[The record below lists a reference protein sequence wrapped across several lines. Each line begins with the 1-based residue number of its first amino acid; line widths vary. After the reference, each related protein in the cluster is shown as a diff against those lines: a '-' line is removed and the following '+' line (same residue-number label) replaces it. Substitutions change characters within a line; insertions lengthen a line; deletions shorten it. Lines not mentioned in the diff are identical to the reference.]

1 MTSRE
6 RILATLNHKEADRIP
21 IDLGG
26 MRSTGIHAIA
36 YKNLKDFLKSEDR
49 AVKIF
54 DIYQQLAFVD
64 EPIRQRVSSDV
75 IELKRLDGGF
85 GTRISSWKRFQMFPD
100 DGEYYVPEGFEP
112 IVLEDGSFAIV
123 SDGKIIATMPKG
135 GYYFDSQYF
144 PLSGVEDKKKID
156 EVLSSRI
163 TDEELD
169 FLENQAKEIRGKT
182 DCAILG
188 AFGGN
193 FFEMGHAL
201 FGYREFM
208 ERIITDKPLME
219 YFLEKLEEK
228 HLEDLEKYLNRLGDY
243 IDIIQLGDDF
253 GTQENTQISLRMFQ
267 NMFKPHL
274 KNICDYVHKKAPGVF
289 VFLHSCGSV
298 SKFIPDFIDAGVQ
311 VLNPVQTNAKNM
323 DPEFL
328 KKEFGKDIVFWGGGV
343 DTQYI
348 LPFGSIKEL
357 EDDVKK
363 RIDIFAPDGGFV
375 FAAIHNIQREV
386 SPEKVIKLFDTAKE
400 YGKYRS

>member
-6 RILATLNHKEADRIP
+6 RILTALNHKEADRIP

-36 YKNLKDFLKSEDR
+36 YKNLKDYLKSEDR
-49 AVKIF
+49 SVKIF

-64 EPIRQRVSSDV
+64 ESIRQRVSSDV

-85 GTRISSWKRFQMFPD
+85 GTKISSWKRFQMFPD
-100 DGEYYVPEGFEP
+100 DGEYYVPEDFNP
-112 IVLEDGSFAIV
+112 IVQEDGSFAIV
-123 SDGKIIATMPKG
+123 REGKVIATMPKG

-144 PLSGVEDKKKID
+144 PLSGAEDKKKID
-156 EVLSSRI
+156 EVLNTKI
-163 TDEELD
+163 ADEELN
-169 FLENQAKEIRGKT
+169 FLEQQAKEIRENT

-228 HLEDLEKYLNRLGDY
+228 HLEDLERYLDRLGGY
-243 IDIIQLGDDF
+243 IDLIQLGDDY
-253 GTQENTQISLRMFQ
+253 GTQENTQISLRMFK

-274 KNICDYVHKKAPGVF
+274 KNLCDYIHSKMPKLF

-311 VLNPVQTNAKNM
+311 VLNPVQTNAKDM

-328 KKEFGKDIVFWGGGV
+328 KNEFGKDIVFWGGGT
-343 DTQYI
+343 DTQHI
-348 LPFGSIKEL
+348 LPFGTLQEL

-363 RIDIFAPDGGFV
+363 RIDIFAPGGGFV

-386 SPEKVIKLFDTAKE
+386 GPAKVLKLFDTAKK